1 MTNAIHFRSRPPSG
15 FTMLEVLIAIVVI
28 SFGLLGLAGLQA
40 FALQNNINA
49 TQRTAA
55 IRLANDM
62 VDRMK
67 ANYTGVVNNNYHLP
81 ASTDYANQVAAC
93 ISVGGC
99 TSPQMAQNDA
109 FDWAQGV
116 AANLPGGLGVICLD
130 STPNDGASN
139 TDSQCDNLGV
149 RYVVKLWWV
158 DDRSQANLA
167 GNLRRL
173 VMPFNP

>member
-1 MTNAIHFRSRPPSG
+1 
-15 FTMLEVLIAIVVI
+15 MLEVLISIVVI
-28 SFGLLGLAGLQA
+28 AFGLLGLAGLQA

-49 TQRTAA
+49 AQRTAS

-67 ANYTGVVNNNYHLP
+67 ANYLGVVNNGYNLP
-81 ASTDYANQVAAC
+81 ASADYATQVASC

-99 TSPQMAQNDA
+99 TPTQMAQNDA
-109 FDWAQGV
+109 FDWAQSV
-116 AANLPGGLGVICLD
+116 AATLPGGLGIICLD
-130 STPNDGASN
+130 STPNDGTSN
-139 TDSQCDNLGV
+139 ADSQCDNLGV

-173 VMPFNP
+173 VTPFNP

>member
-1 MTNAIHFRSRPPSG
+1 
-15 FTMLEVLIAIVVI
+15 MLEVLIAIVVI
-28 SFGLLGLAGLQA
+28 AFGLLGLAGLQA

-49 TQRTAA
+49 TQRTAS

-62 VDRMK
+62 IDRMK
-67 ANYTGVVNNNYHLP
+67 ANYVGVVNNNYDLP
-81 ASTDYANQVAAC
+81 ASTDYATQVASC

-99 TSPQMAQNDA
+99 TSVQMAQNDA
-109 FDWAQGV
+109 FDWAQSV
-116 AANLPGGLGVICLD
+116 AATLPGGLGIVCLD
-130 STPNDGASN
+130 STPNDGTSN
-139 TDSQCDNLGV
+139 TASQCDNLGV

-173 VMPFNP
+173 VVPFNP